1 MAQKA
6 LSRTEL
12 VLQQQVRANYTF
24 RIQVIAWWL
33 FILAVLVFLFSGTTL
48 NLGFTTIKT
57 IGLDTEFI
65 NTWAPFISWGVP
77 RTIGI
82 SIASIFFAIILALL
96 SALGQL
102 SRVPPLVAISS
113 FYVSL
118 IRGTPL
124 LLQIFFFFFALPQIG
139 IQLSGPVS
147 GILALSLNYG
157 AYMSEIFRAGIDSIS
172 KGQRE
177 AAVALGMTQG
187 QLMRRVILPQALRLV
202 VPPTGN
208 EFIAML
214 KDSALVSTTGFV
226 QEILWRSQKAGRQN
240 FKMLEALVVAALW
253 YWLIT
258 ILFTMVQ
265 SRIEKYAA
273 RGER

>member
-1 MAQKA
+1 MAQRT
-6 LSRTEL
+6 LTRTEL
-12 VLQQQVRANYTF
+12 ILQQQAQAHFSF
-24 RIQVIAWWL
+24 RVQVIVWW
-33 FILAVLVFLFSGTTL
+33 FVILGVLIFLFSGTSL
-48 NLGFTTIKT
+48 ELGPLAIKT
-57 IGLDTEFI
+57 IELDTEFI
-65 NTWAPFISWGVP
+65 TEWAPFISWGVP

-82 SIASIFFAIILALL
+82 SVAAIFFAIILALL

-102 SRVPPLVAISS
+102 SRIPPLVAISS

-139 IQLSGPVS
+139 IKLSGPVA
-147 GILALSLNYG
+147 GIVALSLNYG
-157 AYMSEIFRAGIDSIS
+157 AYMSEIFRAGIESIS
-172 KGQRE
+172 KGQQE
-177 AAVALGMTQG
+177 AAVALGMTQR
-187 QLMRRVILPQALRLV
+187 QMMRRIILPQALRLV

-240 FKMLEALVVAALW
+240 FRMLEALVVAALW
-253 YWLIT
+253 YWLVT

-265 SRIEKYAA
+265 SRIERYAA